1 MKTSLKYFNIIEKQ
15 SFLAWKIFLFH
26 EIKNNVEKEWIVIG
40 QVDVETL
47 VKTHL
52 SSKQDWEKNFKA
64 LKVRG
69 KEAERLPRYSVT
81 ILLFE

>member
-1 MKTSLKYFNIIEKQ
+1 MLLRN
-15 SFLAWKIFLFH
+15 SFLIWKILLFH
-26 EIKNNVEKEWIVIG
+26 GIKNNVGKEWVVIG
-40 QVDVETL
+40 QVDMEPL

-64 LKVRG
+64 LKLRG

-81 ILLFE
+81 LFFCLNNVFYQLF

>member
-1 MKTSLKYFNIIEKQ
+1 MKLK
-15 SFLAWKIFLFH
+15 
-26 EIKNNVEKEWIVIG
+26 KNNVEKEWIVIG

-47 VKTHL
+47 AKTHL

-69 KEAERLPRYSVT
+69 KEAERLPRYSAT
-81 ILLFE
+81 LFLCLNNEFLQVP

>member
-1 MKTSLKYFNIIEKQ
+1 MLLRDG
-15 SFLAWKIFLFH
+15 FLIWKIFLSH
-26 EIKNNVEKEWIVIG
+26 GIKNNVGKEWIVIG
-40 QVDVETL
+40 QVDMEPL

-81 ILLFE
+81 LFFCFNNVFYQIF

>member
-1 MKTSLKYFNIIEKQ
+1 M
-15 SFLAWKIFLFH
+15 
-26 EIKNNVEKEWIVIG
+26 
-40 QVDVETL
+40 ETL

-52 SSKQDWEKNFKA
+52 CSKQDWEKNFKA

-81 ILLFE
+81 LIFCLNNVFYQNTLYSEIEISIEMQIQEFPVFLKY

>member
-1 MKTSLKYFNIIEKQ
+1 MLLRDG
-15 SFLAWKIFLFH
+15 FLIWKIFLSH
-26 EIKNNVEKEWIVIG
+26 GIKNNVGKEWIVIG
-40 QVDVETL
+40 QVDMEPL

-81 ILLFE
+81 LFFCLNSVFYQIF

>member
-1 MKTSLKYFNIIEKQ
+1 MDFFSLDFF
-15 SFLAWKIFLFH
+15 FLH

-40 QVDVETL
+40 QVDMETL
-47 VKTHL
+47 VNTHL

-69 KEAERLPRYSVT
+69 KEAERLPR
-81 ILLFE
+81 

>member
-1 MKTSLKYFNIIEKQ
+1 MLLRN
-15 SFLAWKIFLFH
+15 SFLIWKIFLFH
-26 EIKNNVEKEWIVIG
+26 GIKNNVGKEWVVIG
-40 QVDVETL
+40 QVDMEPLVE
-47 VKTHL
+47 KHL

-81 ILLFE
+81 LFFCLNYVFYEIF

>member
-1 MKTSLKYFNIIEKQ
+1 MKNLLEYFNVIAKQ
-15 SFLAWKIFLFH
+15 FFNREIFLFH
-26 EIKNNVEKEWIVIG
+26 GIKNNVEKEWVVIG
-40 QVDVETL
+40 QVDMELL

-81 ILLFE
+81 ILLLE